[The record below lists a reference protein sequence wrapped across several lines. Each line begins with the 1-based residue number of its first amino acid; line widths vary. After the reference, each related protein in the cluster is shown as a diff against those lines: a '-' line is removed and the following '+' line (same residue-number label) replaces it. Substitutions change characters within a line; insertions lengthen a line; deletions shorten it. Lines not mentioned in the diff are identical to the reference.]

1 MTPEPTPSVS
11 IGLSNQSRATALLVM
26 PTTAGPTV
34 LAAYTAGVLRALE
47 MLSVAA
53 SAAALDEAAEQP
65 AYETAETTKAAA
77 TSTARRLWFLWLK
90 FETMLFILRFLRYH
104 QRQAKTTIDC
114 SVKVDRPVLCRHAD
128 GDIEPLAV
136 QDLLHRVL
144 GEFRRIVLL

>member
-11 IGLSNQSRATALLVM
+11 TGLSNQSRAMALLVM

-53 SAAALDEAAEQP
+53 SDAALDEAAEQP

-77 TSTARRLWFLWLK
+77 TSTARRL
-90 FETMLFILRFLRYH
+90 
-104 QRQAKTTIDC
+104 
-114 SVKVDRPVLCRHAD
+114 
-128 GDIEPLAV
+128 
-136 QDLLHRVL
+136 
-144 GEFRRIVLL
+144 